1 MDCMGLEGVVGT
13 GAGALL
19 SLGGVDASI
28 GMARFLLGEVGS
40 CAVASA
46 ALLGDGAVKVACDV
60 CVVSDCRFASAG
72 IVGVEAGGREAG
84 IGAGVGDA
92 GDTGGRGAV
101 EAPPLSFGVLSDM
114 ISRGIL

>member
-72 IVGVEAGGREAG
+72 IVE

-92 GDTGGRGAV
+92 GIQEEEVLWRH
-101 EAPPLSFGVLSDM
+101 PL
-114 ISRGIL
+114 